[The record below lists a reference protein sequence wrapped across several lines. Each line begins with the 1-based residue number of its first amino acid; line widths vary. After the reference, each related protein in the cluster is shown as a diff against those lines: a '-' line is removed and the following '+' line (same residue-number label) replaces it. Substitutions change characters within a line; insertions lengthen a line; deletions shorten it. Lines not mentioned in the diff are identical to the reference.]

1 MTDDTTAARQAEER
15 RWALMRAGDSNG
27 LGDLFSDALLYA
39 HSDSSVDDK
48 ASYLQAITDG
58 SLVYDTVDCAITDA
72 SSASGCTVFMG
83 TMQAD
88 VAAQWQ
94 AAETQQFLCHR
105 LGLDPG
111 RSETSGPQVDAAG
124 VNEQKGEWM

>member
-48 ASYLQAITDG
+48 ASYLQALTDG

-72 SSASGCTVFMG
+72 SSAGGCTVFMG
-83 TMQAD
+83 TMQANVRRNGKPLKLNSSFVTAWVLTPD
-88 VAAQWQ
+88 
-94 AAETQQFLCHR
+94 
-105 LGLDPG
+105 
-111 RSETSGPQVDAAG
+111 GPKLLVHKSTPLA
-124 VNEQKGEWM
+124 